1 MKKVKLSI
9 TLPKPLFEFVAKKAI
24 ARAKN
29 REGRPNVS
37 GEFVELLLQE
47 RDRKTKKQPA

>member
-1 MKKVKLSI
+1 MNKVRLSI
-9 TLPKPLFEFVAKKAI
+9 TLPEPLFKFIERKAI

-47 RDRKTKKQPA
+47 RDRKTEKQPA